1 MNSFDFES
9 LTLEEVETI
18 ENLVGESIDQ
28 AFGDGKPKGKA
39 LKVFTWVVIKR
50 TNPKFTIEEASKYT
64 LNQALSMIQGDEAK
78 KE

>member
-9 LTLEEVETI
+9 LTLEEVELI
-18 ENLVGESIDQ
+18 ENLLGESIDQ

-39 LKVFTWVVIKR
+39 LKVFTWIVIKR
-50 TNPKFTIEEASKYT
+50 NNPKFTIEEASKYT

>member
-9 LTLEEVETI
+9 LTLEEVELI

-39 LKVFTWVVIKR
+39 LKVFTWIVIKR
-50 TNPKFTIEEASKYT
+50 DNPKFTIEEASKYT

>member
-9 LTLEEVETI
+9 LTLEEVELI

-39 LKVFTWVVIKR
+39 LKVFTWIVIKR

-64 LNQALSMIQGDEAK
+64 LSQALSMIQGDEAK